1 MEELAKWYSRT
12 VEMLTEAD
20 PRGEEPVFKWRRNAK
35 VSVDTERQVQPL
47 HWSGAL
53 MFVAGYV
60 ADI

>member
-47 HWSGAL
+47 CWSGAL
-53 MFVAGYV
+53 MFMAGYV